1 MKTYTLTIATS
12 TGNEIITNHNTMT
25 EVEGAFAKVAGAA
38 RCEWSE
44 IKNNETGETTRY
56 EY

>member
-1 MKTYTLTIATS
+1 MKTFTLTIS
-12 TGNEIITNHNTMT
+12 TVAGNEIITSHNTMN
-25 EVEGAFAKVAGAA
+25 EVEGAFARVAAAA
-38 RCEWSE
+38 RCVWAE